1 MLILRADTARED
13 VGPSLHSV
21 ELTCE
26 TASGAEHRQT
36 VRMRYAV
43 GPHELKVDPPGVM
56 VMQGAG
62 AVSTQTIT
70 VTDRRPDPLAV
81 VAVHSPVG
89 YVTAVPLDPVPL
101 PGGGAALP
109 FEVTVVGDRHAD
121 VVVSVKVADPAGT
134 YETVQL
140 PVLCRA
146 LPDIQ
151 TLKRMAAGGDDP
163 E

>member
-21 ELTCE
+21 ELICE
-26 TASGAEHRQT
+26 TASGRAHRET

-56 VMQGAG
+56 VMQGTG

-70 VTDRRPDPLAV
+70 VIDRRPDPLV
-81 VAVHSPVG
+81 VLGVHSPVE

-109 FEVTVVGDRHAD
+109 FEVTVVGGREKD
-121 VVVSVKVADPAGT
+121 VVVSVEVADPAGT

-146 LPDIQ
+146 TPDFS
-151 TLKRMAAGGDDP
+151 TLKRMAAAGDDP